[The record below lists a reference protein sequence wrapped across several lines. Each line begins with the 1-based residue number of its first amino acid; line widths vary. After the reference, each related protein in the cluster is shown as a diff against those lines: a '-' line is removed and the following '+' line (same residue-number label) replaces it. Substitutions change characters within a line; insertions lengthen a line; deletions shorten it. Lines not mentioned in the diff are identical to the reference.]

1 MAGCDVDDSRQH
13 SGLCRDRRAC
23 GRQGSHLLFA
33 QDPNR
38 FSRVEPRVR
47 THARRRRTC
56 RGWWMHCDA
65 NHRRSSSLC
74 RPFAV
79 RHGSNC
85 VVNAGITPV
94 TSSASTAS
102 APLMEP
108 LALAAELARYDIVFT
123 TYTALT
129 VQERLAASC
138 CAVWGALYPP
148 YQQSYAGVSCSFRTD
163 SVAPNRPRRVPGGA
177 AVAPHVKI
185 AFLPCQAVDR
195 NQSAK
200 RGPWRVAA
208 SALGF
213 RASAL

>member
-1 MAGCDVDDSRQH
+1 MTVGSTAGFAETGVLVVDKEVISYSRKTPTAFL
-13 SGLCRDRRAC
+13 GL
-23 GRQGSHLLFA
+23 
-33 QDPNR
+33 
-38 FSRVEPRVR
+38 SRGYARM
-47 THARRRRTC
+47 HADGAPAVVGGC
-56 RGWWMHCDA
+56 ICDA

-74 RPFAV
+74 RPFAL

-163 SVAPNRPRRVPGGA
+163 SVASNRPRRVPGGA

-185 AFLPCQAVDR
+185 AFLPCQAADR

-200 RGPWRVAA
+200 
-208 SALGF
+208 
-213 RASAL
+213 